1 MLQVLQINV
10 PTISDSE
17 SAQEIEETILTA
29 EPEAK
34 VEIDLKTKTV
44 KVESDASEETFRELI
59 VAVGHE
65 ID

>member
-10 PTISDSE
+10 PTISDPE
-17 SAQEIEETILTA
+17 SAQEIKETILTA

-34 VEIDLKTKTV
+34 VELDLKTKIV